1 MAQVRKL
8 RGDEVNLIEFEEFII
23 QKFHQQVPI
32 KKIAKVLG
40 VTYNRVNSILSKYMI
55 NYKKDTITLGHKNIP
70 YYTEEE
76 LLNPPRY
83 SWETLTH
90 TERNFYNSYT
100 NKLIEDGRKK

>member
-1 MAQVRKL
+1 
-8 RGDEVNLIEFEEFII
+8 
-23 QKFHQQVPI
+23 
-32 KKIAKVLG
+32 
-40 VTYNRVNSILSKYMI
+40 MI